1 MPVRRGHVAP
11 KTTLIETIIRKFDTH
26 NRSFLVANAQPES
39 CHIIFCSD
47 GFCKMTGF
55 TRAEVMQRSACT
67 DFLQGQM
74 TSVGVMD
81 SIREALRKGEEKHF
95 EILYYRKDGTKFLC
109 SEVIA
114 PIRSEVDDISLFIIN
129 FEDLSNPS
137 NPEPIEQVKL
147 SKFDKA
153 RASFRQSFRIGHI
166 ALRDRGLR
174 LAGYLT
180 PPSDATQDEDEII
193 APKHPMESSSN
204 KNTVLKVEANIWAPM
219 STPALTRTKE
229 LDCLPHDIDT
239 LSGPGEIVITAPDS
253 TQNNTRVES
262 KEHSARDV
270 KPEFVQTKSLDFEAQ
285 LKHVESAKLIR
296 CYENTH
302 SQTSRGFVEKRAHT
316 VDDFMRGPV
325 NHNARLYFP
334 YVSSESDLQRYKAV
348 PVKQAA
354 TTAQDARTSSSLS
367 NVPSDSLKA
376 KDNGSGKY
384 FQGTRQTIN
393 MGEKVAQEARCCRP
407 EKDNLN
413 LRAKGGRLRHRAL
426 HASVCRK
433 APLSNKCTINY
444 VRNAMS
450 ETSLRANS
458 CVELSEIRKLDS
470 LLRQCET
477 LSYDDLSSGSNGER
491 ELEDYMEQR
500 KHARRRRNS
509 SGNCIFTPPINKST
523 LSMLSSLNLLNGA
536 RKIMGAMNRQGQG
549 GMKTGTA
556 NDHPDDCW
564 LLSQK
569 SFTTK
574 SCSNLPKGLCFPVP
588 TTGGTGSLCK
598 PLQPQQQQQVDNLY
612 SLSETILSNIRK
624 ATQAVHVKPS
634 NRENCRCYSGNPTNQ
649 HHHPNPPNTLPLPS
663 SDPAGASEETCGDNV
678 KPVYRKNQCLAPDE
692 DNRIVNIIETP
703 NIVPISMKSLNSI
716 LSDRLCYTTKAQK
729 SFDNKSDKSLLSQAN
744 SVKSRSKFSPL
755 SRKVS
760 HKTNSFDTEPAAEGV
775 KESLLGHKFEK
786 ILPEPVETAQEKW
799 SSVRLSSDSKKNQ
812 IKIENHI
819 STHSNLN
826 LNGLSG
832 EKANL
837 GKEVLSL
844 GADVLPEYKLQSPR
858 VHKWTILHYSPFKA
872 VWDWIILLLVM
883 YTAIFTP
890 YVAAFLLS
898 EPDYNQRKNR
908 KYADDPIV
916 IIDLIVD
923 VTFVVDIL
931 INFRTTFV
939 NGQDEVVSHPGR
951 IAVHYLSGW
960 FLIDL
965 VAAIPF
971 DLLLV
976 GSDTDELGLDKDET
990 TTLIGLLKT
999 ARLLRLVRVARKID
1013 RYSEY
1018 GAAVLVLLM
1027 ATFALIAHWL
1037 ACIWY
1042 AIGNAERPLLKAKIG
1057 WLDAL
1062 AQDTQEYYFPNNTG
1076 GGPSVKSRYV
1086 TALYF
1091 TFTSLTSVGFGNVAP
1106 NTDAE
1111 KIFTICVMLVG
1122 SLMYASIFGNVSAII
1137 QRLYSGT
1144 ARYHTQMLR
1153 VREFIRFHQIPNPLR
1168 QRLEEY
1174 FQHAWTY
1181 TNGIDMNSVLKG
1193 FPECLQADICL
1204 HLNRNLL
1211 NNCSAFE
1218 AASPGC
1224 LRALSLKFKTTHAPP
1239 GDILV
1244 HKGDVLTYLYF
1255 IARGSIEILK
1265 DDVVMAILGKDD
1277 IFGENPCIHS
1287 TLGKSNSNVKALTY
1301 CDLHKIH
1308 RDDLLDVLDLF
1319 PEFYD
1324 SFVNSLEITYNM
1336 RDEEQAGVELR
1347 HRYMRTGS
1355 QDRDSETRS
1364 YVRKL
1369 NTVHHRPSGNK
1380 CDMPNDRSSI
1390 GQLSTNFDDD
1400 RKFSLSGII
1409 NQLKRSIPDLRSHK
1423 HQPLT
1428 NQCASPNESPKST
1441 HKQTIPHHQE
1451 SIMATSAA
1459 LGRAPDTITLSAISN
1474 RACSCGAK
1482 PDMPPVLRADCSPK
1496 SSPEDDIFHHTAP
1509 NSSNVGKANDSKHN
1523 LGIMVHQLSELTDR
1537 IGSLESSL
1545 KHDIRTIL
1553 EILHQQQQLQMQIQ
1567 QQQHT
1572 YAQQHQQMH
1581 QMHTGKT
1588 AMSSYQPSESDFS
1601 FDMCGGAPMDPRD
1614 VKQPQPPSAQHRIHV
1629 ARSVSQPECSDDRSL
1644 FKCSKFSS
1652 FNHPMDDMPEGQN
1665 WNIFAPIAKLESLDE
1680 IDQETKASTSRD
1692 KMQ

>member
-74 TSVGVMD
+74 TSVGVME

-95 EILYYRKDGTKFLC
+95 EILYYRKDGSKFLC

-129 FEDLSNPS
+129 FEDLSNPT

-193 APKHPMESSSN
+193 APKHPIESPAN

-239 LSGPGEIVITAPDS
+239 LSGPGEIVITAPDT
-253 TQNNTRVES
+253 TQNMRVES
-262 KEHSARDV
+262 KEQSSKDM
-270 KPEFVQTKSLDFEAQ
+270 KPEFVQTKSLDFESQ
-285 LKHVESAKLIR
+285 LKR
-296 CYENTH
+296 
-302 SQTSRGFVEKRAHT
+302 
-316 VDDFMRGPV
+316 PV

-354 TTAQDARTSSSLS
+354 AQDARTSSSLS

-393 MGEKVAQEARCCRP
+393 MGEKVAQ
-407 EKDNLN
+407 
-413 LRAKGGRLRHRAL
+413 
-426 HASVCRK
+426 
-433 APLSNKCTINY
+433 
-444 VRNAMS
+444 
-450 ETSLRANS
+450 
-458 CVELSEIRKLDS
+458 
-470 LLRQCET
+470 
-477 LSYDDLSSGSNGER
+477 
-491 ELEDYMEQR
+491 
-500 KHARRRRNS
+500 
-509 SGNCIFTPPINKST
+509 
-523 LSMLSSLNLLNGA
+523 
-536 RKIMGAMNRQGQG
+536 
-549 GMKTGTA
+549 
-556 NDHPDDCW
+556 
-564 LLSQK
+564 
-569 SFTTK
+569 
-574 SCSNLPKGLCFPVP
+574 
-588 TTGGTGSLCK
+588 
-598 PLQPQQQQQVDNLY
+598 
-612 SLSETILSNIRK
+612 
-624 ATQAVHVKPS
+624 
-634 NRENCRCYSGNPTNQ
+634 
-649 HHHPNPPNTLPLPS
+649 
-663 SDPAGASEETCGDNV
+663 
-678 KPVYRKNQCLAPDE
+678 
-692 DNRIVNIIETP
+692 
-703 NIVPISMKSLNSI
+703 
-716 LSDRLCYTTKAQK
+716 
-729 SFDNKSDKSLLSQAN
+729 
-744 SVKSRSKFSPL
+744 
-755 SRKVS
+755 
-760 HKTNSFDTEPAAEGV
+760 
-775 KESLLGHKFEK
+775 
-786 ILPEPVETAQEKW
+786 
-799 SSVRLSSDSKKNQ
+799 
-812 IKIENHI
+812 
-819 STHSNLN
+819 
-826 LNGLSG
+826 
-832 EKANL
+832 
-837 GKEVLSL
+837 VLSL

-1390 GQLSTNFDDD
+1390 GQLSTNYDDD
-1400 RKFSLSGII
+1400 RKFSLS
-1409 NQLKRSIPDLRSHK
+1409 
-1423 HQPLT
+1423 
-1428 NQCASPNESPKST
+1428 ASPNESPKST

-1451 SIMATSAA
+1451 HQTAA
-1459 LGRAPDTITLSAISN
+1459 MVASSVLGRAADTVTLSAVSN
-1474 RACSCGAK
+1474 RACTCGSK
-1482 PDMPPVLRADCSPK
+1482 PDIPGGPIRAADCSLK
-1496 SSPEDDIFHHTAP
+1496 SSPDDDIFQHAAP
-1509 NSSNVGKANDSKHN
+1509 NGSNVGKPSDPKHN
-1523 LGIMVHQLSELTDR
+1523 LGIMVHQLSELTNR
-1537 IGSLESSL
+1537 IGNLESSL

-1567 QQQHT
+1567 QQQHDF
-1572 YAQQHQQMH
+1572 AQHHHQMH

-1588 AMSSYQPSESDFS
+1588 GMSSYQPSESDFS
-1601 FDMCGGAPMDPRD
+1601 FDMCGATIDPRE
-1614 VKQPQPPSAQHRIHV
+1614 VKHHQQPLSSQQRIHV

-1652 FNHPMDDMPEGQN
+1652 FNHPLEDTPETQN

-1680 IDQETKASTSRD
+1680 IDQETKASSSHD

>member
-67 DFLQGQM
+67 EFLQGQM
-74 TSVGVMD
+74 TSQAVVQ
-81 SIREALRKGEEKHF
+81 SIKEALWKGEEKHF
-95 EILYYRKDGTKFLC
+95 EILYYRKNGSKFLC

-129 FEDLSNPS
+129 FEDLTNPTS
-137 NPEPIEQVKL
+137 PEPIEPKSHHRSFL
-147 SKFDKA
+147 SVDRA

-180 PPSDATQDEDEII
+180 PPSDATQEEEEIGI
-193 APKHPMESSSN
+193 N
-204 KNTVLKVEANIWAPM
+204 KSAIERYNFMGFCSDRVSQTTVLKVETNIWAPM

-229 LDCLPHDIDT
+229 LEALQADVDT
-239 LSGPGEIVITAPDS
+239 LSGPGEIVITTPEVAKAEVIPIELPTPIVDS
-253 TQNNTRVES
+253 
-262 KEHSARDV
+262 
-270 KPEFVQTKSLDFEAQ
+270 KPEFQQTKSLDFEIQSKQFGGTPTA
-285 LKHVESAKLIR
+285 VCACAKARFAARRAFCLATTTT
-296 CYENTH
+296 YLHT
-302 SQTSRGFVEKRAHT
+302 SLVQTSLYDCLRSVENVKTPPGGDGHDHHRDGRENPT
-316 VDDFMRGPV
+316 PPQGPTGY
-325 NHNARLYFP
+325 HARQYFP

-348 PVKQAA
+348 PLKQNSSHEP
-354 TTAQDARTSSSLS
+354 RTSSSLS
-367 NVPSDSLKA
+367 NVPSDSTKT
-376 KDNGSGKY
+376 KDNGSAKY

-393 MGEKVAQEARCCRP
+393 MGEKVAQ
-407 EKDNLN
+407 
-413 LRAKGGRLRHRAL
+413 
-426 HASVCRK
+426 
-433 APLSNKCTINY
+433 
-444 VRNAMS
+444 
-450 ETSLRANS
+450 
-458 CVELSEIRKLDS
+458 
-470 LLRQCET
+470 
-477 LSYDDLSSGSNGER
+477 
-491 ELEDYMEQR
+491 
-500 KHARRRRNS
+500 
-509 SGNCIFTPPINKST
+509 
-523 LSMLSSLNLLNGA
+523 
-536 RKIMGAMNRQGQG
+536 
-549 GMKTGTA
+549 
-556 NDHPDDCW
+556 
-564 LLSQK
+564 
-569 SFTTK
+569 
-574 SCSNLPKGLCFPVP
+574 
-588 TTGGTGSLCK
+588 
-598 PLQPQQQQQVDNLY
+598 
-612 SLSETILSNIRK
+612 
-624 ATQAVHVKPS
+624 
-634 NRENCRCYSGNPTNQ
+634 
-649 HHHPNPPNTLPLPS
+649 
-663 SDPAGASEETCGDNV
+663 
-678 KPVYRKNQCLAPDE
+678 
-692 DNRIVNIIETP
+692 
-703 NIVPISMKSLNSI
+703 
-716 LSDRLCYTTKAQK
+716 
-729 SFDNKSDKSLLSQAN
+729 
-744 SVKSRSKFSPL
+744 
-755 SRKVS
+755 
-760 HKTNSFDTEPAAEGV
+760 
-775 KESLLGHKFEK
+775 
-786 ILPEPVETAQEKW
+786 
-799 SSVRLSSDSKKNQ
+799 
-812 IKIENHI
+812 
-819 STHSNLN
+819 
-826 LNGLSG
+826 
-832 EKANL
+832 
-837 GKEVLSL
+837 VLSL

-872 VWDWIILLLVM
+872 VWDWIILILVM

-890 YVAAFLLS
+890 YVAAFLLN
-898 EPDYNQRKNR
+898 EPDFNQRKNR

-923 VTFVVDIL
+923 VTFVIDIL

-976 GSDTDELGLDKDET
+976 GSDTDET

-1042 AIGNAERPLLKAKIG
+1042 AIGNAERPFMKNKVG

-1062 AQDTQEYYFPNNTG
+1062 AEATQEYYYANNTG
-1076 GGPSVKSRYV
+1076 GGPSIKSRYV

-1239 GDILV
+1239 GDTLV

-1277 IFGENPCIHS
+1277 IFGENPCIHT

-1336 RDEEQAGVELR
+1336 RDEEQAGIELR
-1347 HRYMRTGS
+1347 HRHMRLGS
-1355 QDRDSETRS
+1355 QDRDSDTRS
-1364 YVRKL
+1364 YVRRI
-1369 NTVHHRPSGNK
+1369 NTVHHHRPSQTK
-1380 CDMPNDRSSI
+1380 CDIPNDRSS
-1390 GQLSTNFDDD
+1390 GQISTNFDDD
-1400 RKFSLSGII
+1400 RKFSISGMMSHI
-1409 NQLKRSIPDLRSHK
+1409 KRSIPDLRSNR

-1428 NQCASPNESPKST
+1428 STCASPNESPKSS
-1441 HKQTIPHHQE
+1441 HKHSPPSDHQ
-1451 SIMATSAA
+1451 SPKGI
-1459 LGRAPDTITLSAISN
+1459 APDTVTLSAISQ
-1474 RACSCGAK
+1474 RGCICVGSGK
-1482 PDMPPVLRADCSPK
+1482 GEGPLVGRPTSSGGPVDLKCSPDV
-1496 SSPEDDIFHHTAP
+1496 EDVFHHTAP
-1509 NSSNVGKANDSKHN
+1509 ISSTTGGRDASDHHIHHHHQAQQPQQQPHQQHHQLHHDN
-1523 LGIMVHQLSELTDR
+1523 LGSLTNQLSDLTIRLDNLE
-1537 IGSLESSL
+1537 GSLR
-1545 KHDIRTIL
+1545 KDIRTIL
-1553 EILHQQQQLQMQIQ
+1553 DILHQQQQMQLQFHHQQLHHQ
-1567 QQQHT
+1567 QQQM
-1572 YAQQHQQMH
+1572 QQS
-1581 QMHTGKT
+1581 GKT

-1601 FDMCGGAPMDPRD
+1601 FDMCTAAGDATSGGGGGGMA
-1614 VKQPQPPSAQHRIHV
+1614 KHGGGPSAQQRTNV
-1629 ARSVSQPECSDDRSL
+1629 QRSVSQPECAAEKSL

-1652 FNHPMDDMPEGQN
+1652 FNQPMDDTPEGHN

-1680 IDQETKASTSRD
+1680 IDQDSKHSLSQD
-1692 KMQ
+1692 KPQ

>member
-55 TRAEVMQRSACT
+55 TRAEVMQRSAST
-67 DFLQGQM
+67 EFLQGQM
-74 TSVGVMD
+74 TSPAVIK
-81 SIREALRKGEEKHF
+81 SIKEALRKGEEKHF
-95 EILYYRKDGTKFLC
+95 EILYYRKDGSKFLC

-129 FEDLSNPS
+129 FEDLTNPS
-137 NPEPIEQVKL
+137 SPEPLEPVKQ
-147 SKFDKA
+147 SKFDRA

-180 PPSDATQDEDEII
+180 PPSDATQEEEEIGI
-193 APKHPMESSSN
+193 N
-204 KNTVLKVEANIWAPM
+204 KSAIERGFCSDQVSQTTVLKVETNIWTPM
-219 STPALTRTKE
+219 STPALARARGE
-229 LDCLPHDIDT
+229 LEPVQVDVDT
-239 LSGPGEIVITAPDS
+239 LSGPGEIVITTPQPTKLEVVPVPADLPTPITDS
-253 TQNNTRVES
+253 
-262 KEHSARDV
+262 
-270 KPEFVQTKSLDFEAQ
+270 KPEFQQTKSLDFDIQ
-285 LKHVESAKLIR
+285 SKPLHFGKHSQKIYPENTKLIQS
-296 CYENTH
+296 YESTH
-302 SQTSRGFVEKRAHT
+302 AKNSRGLIEKRAHT
-316 VDDFMRGPV
+316 IDDFMRGPRGHTV
-325 NHNARLYFP
+325 RQYFP

-348 PVKQAA
+348 PFKPNAVHEP
-354 TTAQDARTSSSLS
+354 RTSSSLS
-367 NVPSDSLKA
+367 NVPSDSTKT
-376 KDNGSGKY
+376 KDNGSAKF

-393 MGEKVAQEARCCRP
+393 MGEKVAQ
-407 EKDNLN
+407 
-413 LRAKGGRLRHRAL
+413 
-426 HASVCRK
+426 
-433 APLSNKCTINY
+433 
-444 VRNAMS
+444 
-450 ETSLRANS
+450 
-458 CVELSEIRKLDS
+458 
-470 LLRQCET
+470 Q
-477 LSYDDLSSGSNGER
+477 
-491 ELEDYMEQR
+491 
-500 KHARRRRNS
+500 
-509 SGNCIFTPPINKST
+509 
-523 LSMLSSLNLLNGA
+523 
-536 RKIMGAMNRQGQG
+536 
-549 GMKTGTA
+549 
-556 NDHPDDCW
+556 
-564 LLSQK
+564 
-569 SFTTK
+569 
-574 SCSNLPKGLCFPVP
+574 
-588 TTGGTGSLCK
+588 
-598 PLQPQQQQQVDNLY
+598 
-612 SLSETILSNIRK
+612 
-624 ATQAVHVKPS
+624 
-634 NRENCRCYSGNPTNQ
+634 
-649 HHHPNPPNTLPLPS
+649 
-663 SDPAGASEETCGDNV
+663 
-678 KPVYRKNQCLAPDE
+678 
-692 DNRIVNIIETP
+692 
-703 NIVPISMKSLNSI
+703 
-716 LSDRLCYTTKAQK
+716 
-729 SFDNKSDKSLLSQAN
+729 
-744 SVKSRSKFSPL
+744 
-755 SRKVS
+755 
-760 HKTNSFDTEPAAEGV
+760 
-775 KESLLGHKFEK
+775 
-786 ILPEPVETAQEKW
+786 AQEKW
-799 SSVRLSSDSKKNQ
+799 SSVRLSSDAKKSQ
-812 IKIENHI
+812 VKVENHI

-832 EKANL
+832 DK
-837 GKEVLSL
+837 VLSL

-858 VHKWTILHYSPFKA
+858 IHKWTILHYSPFKA
-872 VWDWIILLLVM
+872 VWDWIILILVM

-890 YVAAFLLS
+890 YVAAFLLG
-898 EPDYNQRKNR
+898 EPDFNQRKNR

-923 VTFVVDIL
+923 VTFVIDIL

-1042 AIGNAERPLLKAKIG
+1042 AIGNAERPFMKNKIG

-1062 AQDTQEYYFPNNTG
+1062 AEATQEYYYPNNTG
-1076 GGPSVKSRYV
+1076 GGPSIKSRYV

-1174 FQHAWTY
+1174 FQHAWSY

-1211 NNCSAFE
+1211 NNCSAFID
-1218 AASPGC
+1218 ASPGC

-1239 GDILV
+1239 GDTLV
-1244 HKGDVLTYLYF
+1244 HKGDVLTHLYF

-1277 IFGENPCIHS
+1277 IFGENPCIHT

-1336 RDEEQAGVELR
+1336 RDEEQAGIELR
-1347 HRYMRTGS
+1347 HRHMRLGS
-1355 QDRDSETRS
+1355 QDRDSDSRS
-1364 YVRKL
+1364 YVRRL
-1369 NTVHHRPSGNK
+1369 HTVHHQRTGQTK
-1380 CDMPNDRSSI
+1380 CDIPNDRSS
-1390 GQLSTNFDDD
+1390 GQISTNFDDD
-1400 RKFSLSGII
+1400 RKFSISGMMSQI
-1409 NQLKRSIPDLRSHK
+1409 KRSIPDLRSNR

-1428 NQCASPNESPKST
+1428 STCASPNESPKSS
-1441 HKQTIPHHQE
+1441 HKHSPPSDLQSPK
-1451 SIMATSAA
+1451 
-1459 LGRAPDTITLSAISN
+1459 DTVTLSAISQ
-1474 RACSCGAK
+1474 RGCACGPKDQGGGGGGGGPGGGSMGAGGIGSGIR
-1482 PDMPPVLRADCSPK
+1482 PVSISGPVDLSIK
-1496 SSPEDDIFHHTAP
+1496 SPEEDAYQHMAPHVTTGSGIRGEGVGGSSGMGSGSGKDGCSEHTYQRRD
-1509 NSSNVGKANDSKHN
+1509 NVGSVTN
-1523 LGIMVHQLSELTDR
+1523 QLSDLTIRLDNLE
-1537 IGSLESSL
+1537 GSL
-1545 KHDIRTIL
+1545 KKDIRTIL
-1553 EILHQQQQLQMQIQ
+1553 DILHQQQQMQLQFHQQQLQHQHQMQQ
-1567 QQQHT
+1567 Q
-1572 YAQQHQQMH
+1572 A
-1581 QMHTGKT
+1581 GKT
-1588 AMSSYQPSESDFS
+1588 ALSSYQPSESDFS
-1601 FDMCGGAPMDPRD
+1601 FDMCPMMGPGDAVISSGGVVGMMVPAGGMGPGGSGMA
-1614 VKQPQPPSAQHRIHV
+1614 KLAQAQQRTNV
-1629 ARSVSQPECSDDRSL
+1629 QRSVSQPECANEKSL

-1652 FNHPMDDMPEGQN
+1652 FNQAMDDAPEGHN

-1680 IDQETKASTSRD
+1680 IDQDSKQSISQD
-1692 KMQ
+1692 KPQ

>member
-81 SIREALRKGEEKHF
+81 SIKEALRKGEEKHF

-193 APKHPMESSSN
+193 APKHHIESSPAN

-239 LSGPGEIVITAPDS
+239 LSGPGEIVITAPDI
-253 TQNNTRVES
+253 TQTTRDES
-262 KEHSARDV
+262 KEQSTKDM

-302 SQTSRGFVEKRAHT
+302 FQTSRGFVEKRAHT

-334 YVSSESDLQRYKAV
+334 YVSSESDLQRYKTV

-354 TTAQDARTSSSLS
+354 AAQDARTSSSLS

-393 MGEKVAQEARCCRP
+393 MGEKVAQVLLTVTSDTVQLARRTR
-407 EKDNLN
+407 D
-413 LRAKGGRLRHRAL
+413 GRV
-426 HASVCRK
+426 SGTPSTECK
-433 APLSNKCTINY
+433 INY
-444 VRNAMS
+444 VDNIMS
-450 ETSLRANS
+450 EASLRANS

-500 KHARRRRNS
+500 KHVRRRRNS

-523 LSMLSSLNLLNGA
+523 LSMLSSLNILNGA
-536 RKIMGAMNRQGQG
+536 RRIMGAMNGPG
-549 GMKTGTA
+549 GLKSGT
-556 NDHPDDCW
+556 NNDDCW

-574 SCSNLPKGLCFPVP
+574 SCSNLPKGMCFHPSAGLGP
-588 TTGGTGSLCK
+588 IGK
-598 PLQPQQQQQVDNLY
+598 PLHQQPVDNLC
-612 SLSETILSNIRK
+612 SLSETILSNLRK
-624 ATQAVHVKPS
+624 AAHAVHVKPA
-634 NRENCRCYSGNPTNQ
+634 NRETCGCSTSSPN
-649 HHHPNPPNTLPLPS
+649 PNPPNTLQLPIGV
-663 SDPAGASEETCGDNV
+663 PATVEQSCEDSGKSV
-678 KPVYRKNQCLAPDE
+678 HRKNQCLAPDE

-703 NIVPISMKSLNSI
+703 NIVPISMKSLNSA
-716 LSDRLCYTTKAQK
+716 LSERLCYTTKAQK

-760 HKTNSFDTEPAAEGV
+760 HKTNSFDTEPTEGA

-786 ILPEPVETAQEKW
+786 ILPEPVET
-799 SSVRLSSDSKKNQ
+799 
-812 IKIENHI
+812 
-819 STHSNLN
+819 
-826 LNGLSG
+826 
-832 EKANL
+832 
-837 GKEVLSL
+837 VLSL

-1355 QDRDSETRS
+1355 QDRESETRS

-1369 NTVHHRPSGNK
+1369 NTVHHRPPGNK

-1390 GQLSTNFDDD
+1390 GQMSTNYDDD

-1409 NQLKRSIPDLRSHK
+1409 NQLKRSIPDLNSYK

-1428 NQCASPNESPKST
+1428 NKCASPNESPKST
-1441 HKQTIPHHQE
+1441 HKQTIPHHHEHQ
-1451 SIMATSAA
+1451 SSAIVASSAA
-1459 LGRAPDTITLSAISN
+1459 LGRVPDTVTLSAVSH
-1474 RACSCGAK
+1474 RACTCGSK
-1482 PDMPPVLRADCSPK
+1482 TDVPVGPMRVSDCSPK
-1496 SSPEDDIFHHTAP
+1496 SSPDEEIFHHTAP
-1509 NSSNVGKANDSKHN
+1509 NSSNMSKPDESKQN
-1523 LGIMVHQLSELTDR
+1523 LETMAHQLSELTNR
-1537 IGSLESSL
+1537 IGVLESSL

-1553 EILHQQQQLQMQIQ
+1553 EILHQQQQMQMQIQ
-1567 QQQHT
+1567 QQQHSF
-1572 YAQQHQQMH
+1572 AQQQQQMH
-1581 QMHTGKT
+1581 QMHIGKT

-1601 FDMCGGAPMDPRD
+1601 FDMCGPPMDCRE
-1614 VKQPQPPSAQHRIHV
+1614 VKHQQPPSSQHRIHV
-1629 ARSVSQPECSDDRSL
+1629 ARSVSQPECTDDRSL

-1652 FNHPMDDMPEGQN
+1652 FNHPMDDTPEGQN

-1680 IDQETKASTSRD
+1680 IDQETKPSSSHD